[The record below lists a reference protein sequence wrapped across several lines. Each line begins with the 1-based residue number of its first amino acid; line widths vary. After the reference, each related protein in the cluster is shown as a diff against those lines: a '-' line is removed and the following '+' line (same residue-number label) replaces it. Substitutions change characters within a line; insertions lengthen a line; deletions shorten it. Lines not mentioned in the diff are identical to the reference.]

1 MKLLWIPIVVILA
14 FSACKTKPDTNNVT
28 PNNDTPGN
36 NPEQTDSSY
45 IVSGLTDINIG
56 LYRDSAIMIIGVQH
70 ISGQQQKVS
79 FSVSG
84 MPDGI
89 TATLTPES
97 GIPPFATTARFL
109 SSYAK
114 AGTYPI
120 KFTGVS
126 ESGKEN
132 SYTID
137 MKVSGSALP
146 CATII
151 SQNTFN
157 MRTTLPGSSTVI
169 STKAF
174 FYGDTRLQYMYL
186 ETLNGQAVQSYD
198 YMGNAQNEIEFTA
211 DCDAATITIPAKAI
225 TVSSSLGLRTYTVS
239 GSGTID
245 FNNKKLTINY
255 MVVTPDSKTY
265 NYVLTGDM
273 YL

>member
-1 MKLLWIPIVVILA
+1 MKFLWIPFVAILA
-14 FSACKTKPDTNNVT
+14 ISACKTKPDTNNVI

-56 LYRDSAIMIIGVQH
+56 LFMDSAILIMGVQH
-70 ISGQQQKVS
+70 VSGQQQKVS

-97 GIPPFATTARFL
+97 GIPPFTTTIRFQ

-114 AGTYPI
+114 AGTYPV
-120 KFTGVS
+120 KVKGVS
-126 ESGKEN
+126 ASGVEN

-137 MKVSGSALP
+137 MKVSGTPIP
-146 CATII
+146 CATIV
-151 SQNTFN
+151 SQVTFN
-157 MRTTLPGSSTVI
+157 LRTTLPGSSAVL

-186 ETLNGQAVQSYD
+186 ETLNGQPVQSFD
-198 YMGNAQNEIEFTA
+198 YMGNWQNEIEFTA
-211 DCDAATITIPAKAI
+211 DCDAGTITIPAKAI
-225 TVSSSLGLRTYTVS
+225 TVSSPMGLRTYTVS
-239 GSGTID
+239 GAGTID

-255 MVVTPDSKTY
+255 MVVTPDSKIY

>member
-1 MKLLWIPIVVILA
+1 MKYLWIPFVAMLA
-14 FSACKTKPDTNNVT
+14 FSACKTKPDTNNVI

-56 LYRDSAIMIIGVQH
+56 LYRDSAILIIGVQH
-70 ISGQQQKVS
+70 VTGQQQKVS

-97 GIPPFATTARFL
+97 GIPPFTTTIRFQ

-120 KFTGVS
+120 KIKGMS
-126 ESGKEN
+126 ASGKEN
-132 SYTID
+132 SYGID
-137 MKVSGSALP
+137 MKVTGTPIP
-146 CATII
+146 CGAIVRMSTY
-151 SQNTFN
+151 N
-157 MRTTLPGSSTVI
+157 MQTTLPGSNTII
-169 STKAF
+169 SNKAF
-174 FYGDTRLQYMYL
+174 FAGDEKLQYLYL
-186 ETLNGQAVQSYD
+186 ESISGQPVLTFD
-198 YMGNAQNEIEFTA
+198 YMGNAQNEIGFTA
-211 DCDAATITIPAKAI
+211 DCDAGTITIPSKAI
-225 TVSSSLGLRTYTVS
+225 TVSSSMGLRTYVVS

-255 MVVTPDSKTY
+255 TVITPETTTH

>member
-1 MKLLWIPIVVILA
+1 MKLLWIPFVAILV
-14 FSACKTKPDTNNVT
+14 FSACKTKPGTNNVI

-56 LYRDSAIMIIGVQH
+56 LYRDSAILIIGVQH
-70 ISGQQQKVS
+70 VSGQQQKVS

-97 GIPPFATTARFL
+97 GIPPFTTTIRFQ

-120 KFTGVS
+120 KFKGMS

-137 MKVSGSALP
+137 MKVSGTAIP

-157 MRTTLPGSSTVI
+157 LRTTLPGSTAII
-169 STKAF
+169 SDRAF

-186 ETLNGQAVQSYD
+186 ETLNGQPVLSFD

-211 DCDAATITIPAKAI
+211 DCDAGTITIPSKSI
-225 TVSSSLGLRTYTVS
+225 KVSSSMGLRTYTVS

-245 FNNKKLTINY
+245 FNNNKLSINY
-255 MVVTPDSKTY
+255 SVITPDSKTY
-265 NYVLTGDM
+265 DYVLTGDM